1 MEIMAWRRR
10 NQRCM
15 KENNQRAYVEKTK
28 IDGIQSKT
36 DAIGRTGHRTVEIVL
51 KAEDI
56 YVDGRRLKMWCE
68 GERVLKGYSCSTFP

>member
-28 IDGIQSKT
+28 IDVIQSKA
-36 DAIGRTGHRTVEIVL
+36 DAIDRTRTWICRN
-51 KAEDI
+51 KAES
-56 YVDGRRLKMWCE
+56 R
-68 GERVLKGYSCSTFP
+68 GYICRWTDTEDLV